1 MLRIYLKFKAQY
13 LKTEMEYTL
22 NFWMM
27 AVAGVLMRAGMLA
40 VAFVL
45 FRNVPDI
52 AGWNEAEVYFILSLI
67 FLSEGVCNLLFDG
80 VWSLPA
86 LVFRGEFD
94 VMLSRPISPLYQLLA
109 YGVGLQGAGLLP
121 VGLISYFLSLHT
133 LGRLNPFSIL
143 LMVPFVLCGAA
154 IRVAAILIAASNVFW
169 MRADGLSL
177 TYLAHTVGEYAKYP
191 VSIYPGWMQFILL
204 AVIPYGFIGFVPA
217 LILRGERAV
226 LLSLAL
232 LGFTAL
238 YCLLARAVFYRGI
251 QKYES
256 MGM

>member
-133 LGRLNPFSIL
+133 LGRL
-143 LMVPFVLCGAA
+143 
-154 IRVAAILIAASNVFW
+154 
-169 MRADGLSL
+169 LSL
-177 TYLAHTVGEYAKYP
+177 IH
-191 VSIYPGWMQFILL
+191 I
-204 AVIPYGFIGFVPA
+204 
-217 LILRGERAV
+217 
-226 LLSLAL
+226 
-232 LGFTAL
+232 
-238 YCLLARAVFYRGI
+238 
-251 QKYES
+251 
-256 MGM
+256 